1 MQNADCSITGKC
13 ASPQAIIDRSPVSLL
28 FAERLPA
35 SRGEAEHRGNAAPT
49 FDRSLRIKTAGINMK
64 RKRPMRS
71 NGFWGSALQLLL
83 MTAAS
88 SGVALAIG
96 YRANRERAAELEWRA
111 DGLGGRGSESHMA
124 AEPEKGEGRGRSAKR
139 PSDVPAR
146 GWKEILYRTYEEFS
160 NDRLMLVAAGL
171 TFYVLLAIFPAL
183 SAMVSIYGLFADPS
197 TVAEH
202 LDTLQGVVPA
212 GGMDI
217 IGETLARLSS
227 QPATTLGFGL
237 VFGLGVALWSANA
250 GMKSFFDALNIV
262 YEEEEKRS
270 FVRLTLVTLG
280 FTLALIVFLIAAI
293 GAIIVLPIAL
303 TYLRLGSLEPWL
315 LLLRWPVLLLVV
327 ALGISV
333 VFRYG
338 PSREKARWRWV
349 SWGSAVAAILWI
361 VVSLL
366 FSWYAENFGSYD
378 ETYGSL
384 GAAVG
389 FMTWIWISSMV
400 ILFGAELNAELEH
413 QTAKDTTTPPERP
426 RGQRGAQMADEVA

>member
-1 MQNADCSITGKC
+1 MSDTSQRDGGAGATGKR
-13 ASPQAIIDRSPVSLL
+13 ASGWAIGILAL
-28 FAERLPA
+28 GTL
-35 SRGEAEHRGNAAPT
+35 
-49 FDRSLRIKTAGINMK
+49 AGISKHKNNDG
-64 RKRPMRS
+64 RS
-71 NGFWGSALQLLL
+71 GAEPSSA
-83 MTAAS
+83 AAS
-88 SGVALAIG
+88 
-96 YRANRERAAELEWRA
+96 
-111 DGLGGRGSESHMA
+111 
-124 AEPEKGEGRGRSAKR
+124 GRGRCANT
-139 PSDVPAR
+139 PSEIPAR

-183 SAMVSIYGLFADPS
+183 SAIVSIYGLFADPS
-197 TVAEH
+197 AVAEH
-202 LDTLQGVVPA
+202 LDTLESVVPA
-212 GGMDI
+212 GGMEI
-217 IGETLARLSS
+217 ISETLARLAS
-227 QPATTLGFGL
+227 QEASTLGFGL

-280 FTLALIVFLIAAI
+280 FTLALIIFLIAAI

-303 TYLRLGSLEPWL
+303 GFLRLGTPESWL
-315 LLLRWPVLLLVV
+315 LLLRWPVLLVVV

-333 VFRYG
+333 IFRYG

-349 SWGSAVAAILWI
+349 SWGSAIAAILWL

-400 ILFGAELNAELEH
+400 ILLGAELNAELEH

-426 RGQRGAQMADEVA
+426 SGQRGARMADEVA